1 MSEENKQINIDEVL
15 STEAA
20 KEKVNALIQEALNK
34 QKVEQE
40 KDTEGLKNSKE
51 TILKEKKELETKFQ
65 ELLFKSGNLD
75 EIKRTTSEERDRE
88 WSGKFDDLKK
98 ENETLKNEVTTFKT
112 TTKLSKL
119 NEYAIKEIKD
129 FNVHPASI
137 EDAQDKFS
145 KEFDIND
152 AGELVHK
159 ANKINAAGQKYTAKD
174 FYNDLQKSKPH
185 WFNGVGGAGTVAANN
200 VKIDENLTAED
211 IKNMSRAEYIAAKKA
226 GKIKY

>member
-15 STEAA
+15 STDAA

-88 WSGKFDDLKK
+88 WSEKFNNLKT

>member
-88 WSGKFDDLKK
+88 WSEKFNNLKT